1 MSYGMIKRLLD
12 YLPAVVFIILYFG
25 SGKDIYLATWG
36 ILLASLFQI
45 TTSFLLWRKVDNL
58 HLVVFAITLVFGGLT
73 LALQNEKFI
82 MWRPT
87 IIYGV
92 LAGALLVG
100 EFFRRSFLQRMIE
113 AISLK
118 SLGYVPPYTRRD
130 WRLFSLLF
138 SGYFIFLAVLNI
150 VVAYSFSEA
159 TWVNVKFFGFTA
171 LNLVFYPVLITV
183 AYRRL
188 PTEARAELIE
198 KLNESSNNK

>member
-1 MSYGMIKRLLD
+1 MIKRLLD

-118 SLGYVPPYTRRD
+118 SLGYVPPYARRD

>member
-58 HLVVFAITLVFGGLT
+58 HLVVFGITLVFGGLT

>member
-1 MSYGMIKRLLD
+1 MIKRLLD